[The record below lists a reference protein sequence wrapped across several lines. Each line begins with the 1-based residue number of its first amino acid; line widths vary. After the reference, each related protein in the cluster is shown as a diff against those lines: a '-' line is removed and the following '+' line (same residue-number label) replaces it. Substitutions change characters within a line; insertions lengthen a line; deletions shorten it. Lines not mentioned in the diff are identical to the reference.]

1 MKVILLQDVYN
12 HGVAGEVVDV
22 AAGFARNYLIPRR
35 MAQRATKGALKQ
47 HQNLMAEVT
56 ERRDKYQRMLNELAR
71 KIDGVEL
78 IFERRANNSG
88 TLFGSVTTQE
98 IADALYEKTDG
109 DVDINRRRISQQ
121 PLREIGQ
128 YTVPVRIG
136 NEDSPELQIVIVR
149 EGETEEFLKARE
161 EAAEDATIDPL
172 TLEPEGEASELPE
185 DIPTAAELSGEEP
198 AEIIQKSDVEQAIDE
213 AAEES
218 GLVPEAA
225 AGEAV
230 EEEETEA

>member
-35 MAQRATKGALKQ
+35 MAQRATKGALRQ
-47 HQNLMAEVT
+47 HESLMAEVN

-98 IADALYEKTDG
+98 IADALYEKTEG

-149 EGETEEFLKARE
+149 EGETEEFLRARE
-161 EAAEDATIDPL
+161 EADEDVTIDPL
-172 TLEPEGEASELPE
+172 TLEPEGEASNLPE
-185 DIPTAAELSGEEP
+185 DIPTASELEGEEVDTV
-198 AEIIQKSDVEQAIDE
+198 QKSEIEQIIDE

-218 GLVPEAA
+218 GIVPEA
-225 AGEAV
+225 GENEV
-230 EEEETEA
+230 TEEDNV